1 MMDSAPRRLSAG
13 GRIHRSERV
22 GFTLDGRPMSGY
34 QGDSLASALLA
45 NGIAIVGRSFKY
57 HRPRGFL
64 TAGPDEPNGLFTLG
78 TGGRS
83 EPNIPGTTTELT
95 PGLVVRRQN
104 GWPSV
109 DLDLMA
115 AATAVAKPLLGAG
128 FYYKTFMGPT
138 RRSWMFYERFIRRAA
153 GLGRAIH
160 EVDPD
165 RYETRHAFTDV
176 LIIGGGPAGLAAAMA
191 AGRAGARVTLVEQ
204 DWLLGGSLLL
214 EPTEDPVQSWRE
226 RVEAELESCANVEIL
241 RRTTALGLYDGNQV
255 ALLERRD
262 HLCPDPARGMAR
274 QTVVVLHARAIVFA
288 CGASERPLVFANNDI
303 PGVMLASAARSWLN
317 RFALVCCKRA
327 LLATNND
334 SAYEAAFDLARQGV
348 AVTVVDSRGTLG
360 AAWAA
365 QADALGLEVLLNER
379 VLEVQGG
386 KAVKGVTLQSMAGGR
401 RRREVCDAVYMSGGW
416 SPTVN
421 LTSHT
426 GTKPVYRRDIAAFVP
441 GGYAAGHFGGG
452 GINGA
457 FAVADAVEEGARA
470 GRAAAAYV
478 GFDSGDRHLPSLPAR
493 SRGCYTITLG
503 ASLPQWRAAAAFV
516 DFQNDVTAKDLSAAH
531 QEGYEHPEHLKR
543 YTTLGMGTDQGRTS
557 NVNALS
563 IMAEL
568 RAIQNPGAAT
578 TTFRP
583 PFVPVAIGALAGRK
597 TGARFR
603 PTRRSPLHEWHVE
616 NGAEMIGAGAWMRPW
631 YYRWAGSTVGSAY
644 IVEMKHVRSVV
655 GITDVSTLGKI
666 DIQGPD
672 AAEFLNRLY
681 VNEFATLPIGKARY
695 GVMLRDDGAV
705 LDDGTTTRLSETHYL
720 TTTSTGHA
728 DEVVSWLEFLLQ
740 TAWTDLRAH
749 VCVVTDEFAAFAVA
763 GPKARAALEL
773 AFPGEDFSN
782 ARLPHMGCLQI
793 KVGRIPLK
801 VIRLSFSGELAF
813 EVYVSAAHGVALWNR
828 VLTCAASLDI
838 RPYGLEALAS
848 LRIEKGY
855 IAGLELDHRNT
866 LDDLGLARMAGKHK
880 SFVGCQLRQRPV
892 LQSPERWSLVGI
904 ESLEPDKTLRGGS
917 ILFAASDSIRGHGRG
932 YISSVTWSTQLEKYI
947 GLGLYQ
953 GGRKHEGE
961 EIVCAYPLKAERLRA
976 RIVAPVFIDPQG
988 ARLRV

>member
-1 MMDSAPRRLSAG
+1 MMDGRPGRRTSG
-13 GRIHRSERV
+13 GRIDRSERV
-22 GFTLDGRPMSGY
+22 RFTLDGRPLSGY
-34 QGDSLASALLA
+34 RGDSLASALLA
-45 NGIAIVGRSFKY
+45 NGITIVGRSFKY

-78 TGGRS
+78 CGGRS

-109 DLDLMA
+109 DFDLMA
-115 AATAVAKPLLGAG
+115 GATAWAKPLLGAG

-153 GLGRAIH
+153 GLGRAVH
-160 EVDPD
+160 EIDPD
-165 RYETRHAFTDV
+165 RYETRYAFTDV

-191 AGRAGARVTLVEQ
+191 AGRAGLRVTLVEQ

-214 EPTEDPVQSWRE
+214 ESTADPVQSWRE
-226 RVEAELESCANVEIL
+226 RVEAELDSCANVQIL

-255 ALLERRD
+255 VLLEKRD
-262 HLCPDPARGMAR
+262 HLSPDPALGMAR
-274 QTVVVLHARAIVFA
+274 QAVIDLHARAIVFA
-288 CGASERPLVFANNDI
+288 CGASERPLVFANNDV
-303 PGVMLASAARSWLN
+303 PGVMLASAARSYLN
-317 RFALVCCKRA
+317 RFALTCCKHA
-327 LLATNND
+327 MLATNND
-334 SAYEAAFDLARQGV
+334 SAYEAAFDLARNAV
-348 AVTVVDSRGTLG
+348 AVTVVDSRDTPG
-360 AAWAA
+360 AACAA
-365 QADALGLEVLLNER
+365 QADALGVEVLLSER
-379 VLEVQGG
+379 VLEAHGG
-386 KAVKGVTLQSMAGGR
+386 KAVKGVTLQSKR
-401 RRREVCDAVYMSGGW
+401 RVVCDAVYMSGGW
-416 SPTVN
+416 SPTLH
-421 LTSHT
+421 LTSHR
-426 GTKPVYRRDIAAFVP
+426 GTRPVYRPDIAAFVP
-441 GGYAAGHFGGG
+441 GGYDAGHFGCG
-452 GINGA
+452 GINGT
-457 FAVADAVEEGARA
+457 FGLADTVEEGARA
-470 GRAAAAYV
+470 GRNAAAYV
-478 GFDSGDRHLPSLPAR
+478 GVDPGDVELPSLPAR
-493 SRGCYTITLG
+493 SRGYTIALG
-503 ASLPQWRAAAAFV
+503 SSLPQWRAAAAFV
-516 DFQNDVTAKDLSAAH
+516 DFQNDVTAKDLSVAH

-568 RAIQNPGAAT
+568 RVIQNPGAGT

-603 PTRRSPLHEWHVE
+603 PTRRSPLHAWHVE
-616 NGAEMIGAGAWMRPW
+616 NGAEMIGAGAWLRPW
-631 YYRWAGSTVGSAY
+631 YYRWAGCTVQSAY
-644 IVEMKHVRSVV
+644 IVEMKHVRSAV

-672 AAEFLNRLY
+672 VAEFLNRVY

-728 DEVVSWLEFLLQ
+728 NEVVSWLEFLLKA
-740 TAWTDLRAH
+740 AWRDLRVH
-749 VCVVTDEFAAFAVA
+749 VCVVTDELAAFAIA

-773 AFPGEDFSN
+773 AFPAEDFSD

-793 KVGRIPLK
+793 EVGGVPLK

-813 EVYVSAAHGVALWNR
+813 EIYVSAAYAVALWNR

-866 LDDLGLARMAGKHK
+866 LDDLGLARMAGKQK

-904 ESLEPDKTLRGGS
+904 ESVEPGKTLRGGS
-917 ILFAASDSIRGHGRG
+917 ILFAASDSIKGHGRG
-932 YISSVTWSTQLEKYI
+932 YITSVTWSTELGKYI

-953 GGRKHEGE
+953 GGLEHAGE
-961 EIVCAYPLKAERLRA
+961 EIVCAYPLKGEQLRA
-976 RIVAPVFIDPQG
+976 RIVAPVFIDPKG
-988 ARLRV
+988 ARLRA

>member
-1 MMDSAPRRLSAG
+1 MRDAPSRRLTAG
-13 GRIHRSERV
+13 GRIQRGERV
-22 GFTLDGRPMSGY
+22 SFTLDGRPMSGY
-34 QGDSLASALLA
+34 RGDSLASALLA
-45 NGIAIVGRSFKY
+45 NGVAIVGRSFKY

-64 TAGPDEPNGLFTLG
+64 TSGPDEPNGLFTLG

-95 PGLVVRRQN
+95 PGLVVQRQN

-109 DLDLMA
+109 DFDLMA
-115 AATAVAKPLLGAG
+115 AATACAKPLLGAG

-160 EVDPD
+160 EIDPD

-176 LIIGGGPAGLAAAMA
+176 LVVGGGPAGLAAATTA
-191 AGRAGARVTLVEQ
+191 ARAGIRVTLVEQ

-214 EPTEDPVQSWRE
+214 ESTTDPVQSWRQ
-226 RVEAELESCANVEIL
+226 RVEAELESRANVEIL
-241 RRTTALGLYDGNQV
+241 QRTTALGLYDGNQV
-255 ALLERRD
+255 ALLEKGD
-262 HLCPDPARGMAR
+262 HLNPDPALGMAR
-274 QTVVVLHARAIVFA
+274 QTVVVLQARAIVLT
-288 CGASERPLVFANNDI
+288 CGASERPLVFANNDV
-303 PGVMLASAARSWLN
+303 PGVMLASAARTYLN
-317 RFALVCCKRA
+317 RFALICAKQA

-334 SAYEAAFDLARQGV
+334 SAYPVAFDLARHGV
-348 AVTVVDSRGTLG
+348 AVTVVDSRGSPG
-360 AAWAA
+360 AACLA

-379 VLEVQGG
+379 ILEVLGG
-386 KAVKGVTLQSMAGGR
+386 KTVQGVILQNLSGGR
-401 RRREVCDAVYMSGGW
+401 QRRVACDAVYMSGGW
-416 SPTVN
+416 SPTVH

-426 GTKPVYRRDIAAFVP
+426 GTKPVYRPYIAAFVP

-452 GINGA
+452 GINGT
-457 FAVADAVEEGARA
+457 FALTDAVDEGARA
-470 GRAAAAYV
+470 GRDAAAYL
-478 GFDSGDRHLPSLPAR
+478 GGDPGPADLPSLPAR
-493 SRGCYTITLG
+493 ALGYTITLG
-503 ASLPQWRAAAAFV
+503 ASLPQWRAATAFV
-516 DFQNDVTAKDLSAAH
+516 DFQNDVTAKDLVAAH

-557 NVNALS
+557 NVNALA

-568 RAIQNPGAAT
+568 RSIRQSRAAT

-583 PFVPVAIGALAGRK
+583 PFVPIAIGALAGRK

-603 PTRRSPLHEWHVE
+603 PIRRSPLHEWHVE

-631 YYRWAGSTVGSAY
+631 YYRWAGSTVQSAY
-644 IVEMKHVRSVV
+644 VVEMKHVRSAV

-672 AAEFLNRLY
+672 AAEFLNRVY
-681 VNEFATLPIGKARY
+681 VNGFATLPVGKARY
-695 GVMLRDDGAV
+695 GVMLSDDGAV

-728 DEVVSWLEFLLQ
+728 DEVASWLEFLLQ

-749 VCVVTDEFAAFAVA
+749 VCVVTDEFAAFAIA
-763 GPKARAALEL
+763 GPKARAALER
-773 AFPGEDFSN
+773 AFPGEDFSD

-813 EVYVSAAHGVALWNR
+813 EVYVSADYGVAVWNR

-866 LDDLGLARMAGKHK
+866 LDDLGLARMAAKNK

-904 ESLEPDKTLRGGS
+904 ESLEPGKTLRGGS
-917 ILFAASDSIRGHGRG
+917 ILFAASDRIKGHGRG

-947 GLGLYQ
+947 GLALYQ
-953 GGRKHEGE
+953 GGLKHEGE

-976 RIVAPVFIDPQG
+976 RIVAPVFIDPEG

>member
-1 MMDSAPRRLSAG
+1 MSAPPRRFNAG
-13 GRIHRSERV
+13 GRIHRGERV
-22 GFTLDGRPMSGY
+22 SFTLDGRPLSGY
-34 QGDSLASALLA
+34 RGDSLASALLA
-45 NGIAIVGRSFKY
+45 NGVAIVGRSFKY

-95 PGLVVRRQN
+95 PGLVVHRQN

-109 DLDLMA
+109 DFDLLA
-115 AATAVAKPLLGAG
+115 AATTCARPLLGAG

-153 GLGRAIH
+153 GLGRGIH
-160 EVDPD
+160 AVDPD

-191 AGRAGARVTLVEQ
+191 AERAGLRVTLVEQ

-214 EPTEDPVQSWRE
+214 ESTADPVQSWRE
-226 RVEAELESCANVEIL
+226 RVEAELESYANVEIL

-255 ALLERRD
+255 VLLERQD
-262 HLCPDPARGMAR
+262 HRNPDPALGMAR
-274 QTVVVLHARAIVFA
+274 QTVVVMHARAIVFA
-288 CGASERPLVFANNDI
+288 CGASERPLVFANNDV
-303 PGVMLASAARSWLN
+303 PGVMLASAARSYLN
-317 RFALVCCKRA
+317 RFALVCCERA
-327 LLATNND
+327 LFATNND
-334 SAYEAAFDLARQGV
+334 SAYEAAFELARHGV

-360 AAWAA
+360 ADWAA
-365 QADALGLEVLLNER
+365 QASALGLEVLLNER
-379 VLEVQGG
+379 VIEAHGG
-386 KAVKGVTLQSMAGGR
+386 KAVKGVTLQSKR
-401 RRREVCDAVYMSGGW
+401 RVACDAVYMSGGW
-416 SPTVN
+416 SPTVH

-426 GTKPVYRRDIAAFVP
+426 GAKPVYRHDIAAFVP
-441 GGYAAGHFGGG
+441 GCYGPGQFGCG

-457 FAVADAVEEGARA
+457 FALADAVAEGARA
-470 GRAAAAYV
+470 GRDAAAYV
-478 GFDSGDRHLPSLPAR
+478 GVDPGDAGLPSLPAR
-493 SRGCYTITLG
+493 SRGYSITLG
-503 ASLPQWRAAAAFV
+503 SSLPQWRAAAAFV
-516 DFQNDVTAKDLSAAH
+516 DFQNDVTAKDLGVAH

-563 IMAEL
+563 IMSEL
-568 RAIQNPGAAT
+568 RAMQNPVAGT

-597 TGARFR
+597 TGSRFR
-603 PTRRSPLHEWHVE
+603 PIRRTPLHDWHVE
-616 NGAEMIGAGAWMRPW
+616 NGAAMIGAGSWMRPW
-631 YYRWAGSTVGSAY
+631 YYRWAGSTVQSAY
-644 IVEMKHVRSVV
+644 IVEMKHVRSAV

-672 AAEFLNRLY
+672 AAEFLNRVY

-740 TAWTDLRAH
+740 TAWRDLRAH
-749 VCVVTDEFAAFAVA
+749 LCVVTDELAAFAIA

-793 KVGRIPLK
+793 KVGRIPLH

-813 EVYVSAAHGVALWNR
+813 ELYVPAAYGAALWNR

-880 SFVGCQLRQRPV
+880 SFVGSQLRQRPV

-917 ILFAASDSIRGHGRG
+917 ILFAASDRIRGHGRG
-932 YISSVTWSTQLEKYI
+932 YITSVTWSTELGKYI

-953 GGRKHEGE
+953 GGLEHEGE
-961 EIVCAYPLKAERLRA
+961 EIVCAYPLKAEQLRA
-976 RIVAPVFIDPQG
+976 RIVAPVFIDPKG